1 MKKYRFN
8 LEPVLNHRRLIEETL
23 QKDLAILRI
32 SLSDENEKLLTYEE
46 SRVKLLEELQQIQKE
61 GTTTSDI
68 LLYLPFIEQV
78 SKDIERQKKRVLELE
93 KKVEQNLKDLLE
105 AIKNKKALQKL
116 KEKAFKTYNQKL
128 IKNEQDFLNEVAVS
142 QFNRRIRPQEK

>member
-1 MKKYRFN
+1 MKEYRFN
-8 LEPVLNHRRLIEETL
+8 LEPVLNHRRLVEETL
-23 QKDLAILRI
+23 QKDLAILKI
-32 SLSDENEKLLTYEE
+32 SLIDENERLITYEE

-78 SKDIERQKKRVLELE
+78 SKDIERQKKKVFELE
-93 KKVEQNLKDLLE
+93 IKVEQNRKDLLE
-105 AIKNKKALQKL
+105 ATKKKKALQKL
-116 KEKAFKTYNQKL
+116 KEKAFKAYNQKL

-142 QFNRRIRPQEK
+142 QFNRRIRPQE

>member
-1 MKKYRFN
+1 MKEYRFN
-8 LEPVLNHRRLIEETL
+8 LEPVLNHRRLVEEAL
-23 QKDLAILRI
+23 QKDLAILKI
-32 SLSDENEKLLTYEE
+32 SLIDENERLITYEE
-46 SRVKLLEELQQIQKE
+46 SRVQLLEELQQIQKE

-93 KKVEQNLKDLLE
+93 KQVEQNLRDLLE
-105 AIKNKKALQKL
+105 ATKNKKALQKL

-142 QFNRRIRPQEK
+142 QFNRRIRPQE

>member
-1 MKKYRFN
+1 MKEYRFN
-8 LEPVLNHRRLIEETL
+8 LEPVLNHRRLVEETL
-23 QKDLAILRI
+23 QKDLAILKI
-32 SLSDENEKLLTYEE
+32 SLIDENERLITYEK
-46 SRVKLLEELQQIQKE
+46 SRVQLLEELQQIQKE

-93 KKVEQNLKDLLE
+93 EKVEQNLKDLLE
-105 AIKNKKALQKL
+105 ATKNKKALQKL

-128 IKNEQDFLNEVAVS
+128 IKNEQEFLNEVAVS
-142 QFNRRIRPQEK
+142 QFNRRIRPQE

>member
-1 MKKYRFN
+1 MKEHRFN
-8 LEPVLNHRRLIEETL
+8 LEPVLNHRRLVEETL
-23 QKDLAILRI
+23 QKDLAILKI
-32 SLSDENEKLLTYEE
+32 SLIDENERLITYEE
-46 SRVKLLEELQQIQKE
+46 SRVQLLEELQQIQKE

-93 KKVEQNLKDLLE
+93 KQVEQNLKDLLE
-105 AIKNKKALQKL
+105 ATKNKKALQKL

-142 QFNRRIRPQEK
+142 QFNRRIRPQE

>member
-23 QKDLAILRI
+23 QKDLAILKI
-32 SLSDENEKLLTYEE
+32 SLIDENEKLLTYEE
-46 SRVKLLEELQQIQKE
+46 SRVKLLGELQQIQKE

-78 SKDIERQKKRVLELE
+78 SKDIERQKKKVLELE
-93 KKVEQNLKDLLE
+93 KKVEQNLKELLE
-105 AIKNKKALQKL
+105 ATKNKKALQKL

-128 IKNEQDFLNEVAVS
+128 IKNEQEFLNEVAVS
-142 QFNRRIRPQEK
+142 QFNRRIRPQE

>member
-1 MKKYRFN
+1 MKEYRFN
-8 LEPVLNHRRLIEETL
+8 LEPVLNHRRLVEETL
-23 QKDLAILRI
+23 QKDLAILKI
-32 SLSDENEKLLTYEE
+32 SLIDENEKLLTYEE
-46 SRVKLLEELQQIQKE
+46 SRVKLLGELQQIQKE

-105 AIKNKKALQKL
+105 ATKNKKALQKL

-142 QFNRRIRPQEK
+142 QFNRRIRPQE

>member
-1 MKKYRFN
+1 MYRIN

-23 QKDLAILRI
+23 QKDLALLKI
-32 SLSDENEKLLTYEE
+32 SLIDENKRLITYKE
-46 SRVKLLEELQQIQKE
+46 SRGTLLEELQKIQEK

-68 LLYLPFIEQV
+68 LLYLPYIEQV
-78 SKDIERQKKRVLELE
+78 SKDIERQKNRVLELE
-93 KKVEQNLKDLLE
+93 KKVEQNLKNLLE
-105 AIKNKKALQKL
+105 ATKKKKALQKL

-142 QFNRRIRPQEK
+142 QFNRRIRPQE

>member
-1 MKKYRFN
+1 MYRFN
-8 LEPVLNHRRLIEETL
+8 LEPVLNHRRLVEETL
-23 QKDLAILRI
+23 QKDLAILKI
-32 SLSDENEKLLTYEE
+32 SLIDENERLITYEE
-46 SRVKLLEELQQIQKE
+46 SRVQLLEELQQIQKE

-93 KKVEQNLKDLLE
+93 KQVEQNLKDLLE
-105 AIKNKKALQKL
+105 ATKNKKALQKL

-142 QFNRRIRPQEK
+142 QFNRRIRPQE

>member
-8 LEPVLNHRRLIEETL
+8 LEPVLNHRRLVEETL
-23 QKDLAILRI
+23 QKDLAILKI
-32 SLSDENEKLLTYEE
+32 SLIDENERLITYEE

-93 KKVEQNLKDLLE
+93 NKVEQNRKDLLE
-105 AIKNKKALQKL
+105 ATKKKKSLQKL

-128 IKNEQDFLNEVAVS
+128 IKNEQDFLNEVAIS
-142 QFNRRIRPQEK
+142 QFNRRIRPQE

>member
-1 MKKYRFN
+1 MYRFN
-8 LEPVLNHRRLIEETL
+8 LEPVLNHRRLVEETL
-23 QKDLAILRI
+23 QKDLAILKI
-32 SLSDENEKLLTYEE
+32 SLIDENERLITYEE
-46 SRVKLLEELQQIQKE
+46 SRVQLLEELQQIQKE

-78 SKDIERQKKRVLELE
+78 SKDIEKQKKRVLELE
-93 KKVEQNLKDLLE
+93 KQVEQNLKDLLE

-142 QFNRRIRPQEK
+142 QFNRRIRPQE

>member
-8 LEPVLNHRRLIEETL
+8 LEPVLNHRRLVEETL
-23 QKDLAILRI
+23 QKDLAILKI
-32 SLSDENEKLLTYEE
+32 SLIDENERLITYEE

-105 AIKNKKALQKL
+105 ATKNKKALQKL

-142 QFNRRIRPQEK
+142 QFNRRIRPQE

>member
-1 MKKYRFN
+1 MKEYRFN
-8 LEPVLNHRRLIEETL
+8 LEPVLNHRRLVEETL
-23 QKDLAILRI
+23 QKDMAILKI
-32 SLSDENEKLLTYEE
+32 SLIDENERLITYEE
-46 SRVKLLEELQQIQKE
+46 SRVKLLEELHQIQKE

-78 SKDIERQKKRVLELE
+78 SKDIERQKKKVVELE

-105 AIKNKKALQKL
+105 ATKNKKALQKL

-142 QFNRRIRPQEK
+142 QFNRGIRPQE

>member
-8 LEPVLNHRRLIEETL
+8 LEPVLNHRRLVEETL
-23 QKDLAILRI
+23 QKDLAILKI
-32 SLSDENEKLLTYEE
+32 SLIDENEKLLTYEE
-46 SRVKLLEELQQIQKE
+46 SRVKLLGELQQIQKE

-78 SKDIERQKKRVLELE
+78 SKDIERQKKKVLELE
-93 KKVEQNLKDLLE
+93 KKVEQNLKELLE
-105 AIKNKKALQKL
+105 ATKNKKALQKL

-128 IKNEQDFLNEVAVS
+128 IKNEQEFLNEVAVS
-142 QFNRRIRPQEK
+142 QFNRRIRPQE

>member
-8 LEPVLNHRRLIEETL
+8 LEPVLNHRRLVEETL
-23 QKDLAILRI
+23 QKDLAILKI
-32 SLSDENEKLLTYEE
+32 SLIDENERLITYEE

-78 SKDIERQKKRVLELE
+78 SKDIERQKKKVFELE
-93 KKVEQNLKDLLE
+93 IKVEQNRKDLLE
-105 AIKNKKALQKL
+105 ATKKKKALQKL
-116 KEKAFKTYNQKL
+116 KEKAFKAYNQKL

-142 QFNRRIRPQEK
+142 QFNRRIRPQE

>member
-1 MKKYRFN
+1 MKEYRFN
-8 LEPVLNHRRLIEETL
+8 LEPVLNHRRLVEETL
-23 QKDLAILRI
+23 QKNLAILKK
-32 SLSDENEKLLTYEE
+32 SLIDENERLITYEE
-46 SRVKLLEELQQIQKE
+46 SRVQLLEELQQIQKE

-93 KKVEQNLKDLLE
+93 KQVEQNLKDLLE
-105 AIKNKKALQKL
+105 ATKNKKALQKL

-142 QFNRRIRPQEK
+142 QFNRRIRPQE

>member
-78 SKDIERQKKRVLELE
+78 SKDIERQKKRVLDLE
-93 KKVEQNLKDLLE
+93 IKVEHNRKDLLE
-105 AIKNKKALQKL
+105 ATKKKKALQKL

>member
-8 LEPVLNHRRLIEETL
+8 LEPVLNHRRLVEETL
-23 QKDLAILRI
+23 QKDLAILKI
-32 SLSDENEKLLTYEE
+32 SLIDENERLITYEE
-46 SRVKLLEELQQIQKE
+46 SRVQLLEELQQIQKE

-105 AIKNKKALQKL
+105 ATKNKKALQKL

-142 QFNRRIRPQEK
+142 QFNRRIRPQE

>member
-1 MKKYRFN
+1 MKEYRFN
-8 LEPVLNHRRLIEETL
+8 LEPVLNHRRLVEETL
-23 QKDLAILRI
+23 QKDLAILKI
-32 SLSDENEKLLTYEE
+32 SLIDENERLITYEE
-46 SRVKLLEELQQIQKE
+46 SRVQLLEELQQIQKE

-78 SKDIERQKKRVLELE
+78 SKDIEKQKKRVLKLE

-142 QFNRRIRPQEK
+142 QFNRRIRPQE

>member
-8 LEPVLNHRRLIEETL
+8 LEPVLNHRRLVEETL
-23 QKDLAILRI
+23 QKDLAILKI
-32 SLSDENEKLLTYEE
+32 SFIDENEKLITYEE

-78 SKDIERQKKRVLELE
+78 SKDIERQKKRVFELE
-93 KKVEQNLKDLLE
+93 KQVEQNRKDLLE
-105 AIKNKKALQKL
+105 ATKKKKALQKL
-116 KEKAFKTYNQKL
+116 KEKAFKAYNQKL
-128 IKNEQDFLNEVAVS
+128 IKNEQDFLNEVSVT
-142 QFNRRIRPQEK
+142 QFNRRIRPQE

>member
-1 MKKYRFN
+1 MYRFN
-8 LEPVLNHRRLIEETL
+8 LEPVLNHRRLVEETL
-23 QKDLAILRI
+23 QKDLAISKI
-32 SLSDENEKLLTYEE
+32 SLIDETERLITYEKN
-46 SRVKLLEELQQIQKE
+46 RVQLLEELQQIQKE

-93 KKVEQNLKDLLE
+93 KQVEQNLKDLLE
-105 AIKNKKALQKL
+105 ATKNKKALQKL

-142 QFNRRIRPQEK
+142 QFNRRIRPQE

>member
-8 LEPVLNHRRLIEETL
+8 LEPVLNHRRLVEETL
-23 QKDLAILRI
+23 QKDLAILKI
-32 SLSDENEKLLTYEE
+32 SLIDETERLITYEE

-78 SKDIERQKKRVLELE
+78 SKDIEGQKKRVLELE
-93 KKVEQNLKDLLE
+93 KIAEQNRKDLLE
-105 AIKNKKALQKL
+105 ATKKKKVLQKL
-116 KEKAFKTYNQKL
+116 KEKAFKAYNQKL
-128 IKNEQDFLNEVAVS
+128 IKNEQDFLNEVSVT
-142 QFNRRIRPQEK
+142 QFNRRIRSQE

>member
-1 MKKYRFN
+1 MKEYRFN
-8 LEPVLNHRRLIEETL
+8 LEPVLNHRRLVEETL
-23 QKDLAILRI
+23 QKDLAILKI
-32 SLSDENEKLLTYEE
+32 SLIDENERLITYEE
-46 SRVKLLEELQQIQKE
+46 SRVQLLEELQQIQKE

-78 SKDIERQKKRVLELE
+78 SKDIERQKKKVLELE

-105 AIKNKKALQKL
+105 ATKNKKALQKL

-142 QFNRRIRPQEK
+142 QFNRRIRPQE